1 MVKVIALLKKKDG
14 LTQEE
19 FSRYWREK
27 HGVLVAKT
35 VPGLKRYVQNH
46 VMKLPGG
53 REPSI
58 DGLAELWYDDME
70 SWRKSAEWYLGDIGK
85 IIRDDEDNFIDKSK
99 MVFIVAEEDEVF
111 KE

>member
-1 MVKVIALLKKKDG
+1 MVKVIVLLKKKDG
-14 LTQEE
+14 LTQEA
-19 FSRYWREK
+19 FSQYWRQK
-27 HGVLVAKT
+27 HGVLVTKT

-53 REPSI
+53 RPFT
-58 DGLAELWYDDME
+58 DGVAELWYDDME
-70 SWRKSAEWYLGDIGK
+70 SWQKSAKWYLGDKGK

-99 MVFIVAEEDEVF
+99 MVFIVAEEDEVY

>member
-1 MVKVIALLKKKDG
+1 MVKVIALLKRKDN

-19 FSRYWREK
+19 FSRYWRQK

-46 VMKLPGG
+46 VMKLPGE
-53 REPSI
+53 REPFF
-58 DGLAELWYDDME
+58 DGVAELWYDDME
-70 SWRKSAEWYLGDIGK
+70 SWQKSAEWYLGDKGK
-85 IIRDDEDNFIDKSK
+85 IIRDDEEKFLDKSK
-99 MVFIVAEEDEVF
+99 MAFVVAEEQEVL